1 MSTSLHVL
9 KKFWHQV
16 NIRPAACCFD
26 WSKRN
31 QCDGGRTRSEPR
43 CDFLYT
49 WALVIP
55 CSRAAAGDCSEDTLT
70 AALHTWSVP
79 PWQGRSCHTLPS
91 GCVALCLRQLE
102 LKPSFVTRL
111 DDVSVS
117 LSLMTCNCGHL
128 DPDLVAHRIA
138 GHQS

>member
-16 NIRPAACCFD
+16 SIRPAACCFD
-26 WSKRN
+26 WASVISVTAAEHGVN
-31 QCDGGRTRSEPR
+31 LVVTSCTRG
-43 CDFLYT
+43 L
-49 WALVIP
+49 P
-55 CSRAAAGDCSEDTLT
+55 CSCAAGDCSEDTLT

-79 PWQGRSCHTLPS
+79 PWQGRSCHALPS

-102 LKPSFVTRL
+102 LKPSFVTLL

-117 LSLMTCNCGHL
+117 LSLMTCNCRHL

>member
-9 KKFWHQV
+9 KNFWHQV
-16 NIRPAACCFD
+16 NIRPAAGCFD
-26 WSKRN
+26 WSSVISVTAAGHGVN
-31 QCDGGRTRSEPR
+31 LVVTSCTRG
-43 CDFLYT
+43 L
-49 WALVIP
+49 P
-55 CSRAAAGDCSEDTLT
+55 CSCAAGDCSEDTLT

-79 PWQGRSCHTLPS
+79 PWQGRSYHALPS

-102 LKPSFVTRL
+102 LKPSFVTLL

-128 DPDLVAHRIA
+128 DPDLVAQRIA